1 MDLMPD
7 QRVRTVA
14 APSGR
19 QVLLDPRQ
27 HRTHVLR
34 RLLASGIS
42 APTLRAIVPE
52 WSDEISRIDTE
63 LQASTARIVHVG

>member
-7 QRVRTVA
+7 HRVWTVA

-27 HRTHVLR
+27 HRTHVVR

-52 WSDEISRIDTE
+52 WSGDISRIDAE
-63 LQASTARIVHVG
+63 LHDRGARIVHVG

>member
-7 QRVRTVA
+7 QRVWAVA

-27 HRTHVLR
+27 HRTHVVR
-34 RLLASGIS
+34 RLLAAGIS
-42 APTLRAIVPE
+42 APTLCAIVPE
-52 WSDEISRIDTE
+52 WSCDISRIDAD
-63 LQASTARIVHVG
+63 LQDSGARIVHVG